1 MAEKTT
7 CISQFCTAIKAL
19 VTRLLFVA
27 HGLVCIWRATVSFPG
42 NSMLW
47 FLMIPVVLLFVE
59 TMVTLVY
66 NKGKEWGW
74 FCPSVFLYLFCTVPS
89 IWFMEFS
96 EQDRRLESMSSA
108 RAACLNATA
117 NSTLDDDELVVSLQS
132 IGLDLTLTIDSSTWV
147 LGLEQALVF
156 LLILGR
162 WLLPTNL
169 KDDQLSQLLLS
180 YIGMAADILELLEVF
195 EEPKVIRN
203 PVLTFV
209 VLMIFSLSLLQ
220 FTVVFTALPDHA
232 PSCSVTCPPGKD
244 CRGLHCCNPE
254 IFNIYTTIILQDG
267 AFFAVRVYLF
277 FVERVFSQGLLFFA
291 GKNMLVIMLDI
302 YRIKAL
308 FTNDDEE
315 EDKGEQELQDTVT
328 TEAITVGG
336 VDNQGYTKEA
346 P

>member
-1 MAEKTT
+1 MAKKST
-7 CISQFCTAIKAL
+7 CISQFCTVLKCL
-19 VTRLLFVA
+19 VTRILFVA
-27 HGLVCIWRATVSFPG
+27 HGLVCIWRATVGFPG
-42 NSMLW
+42 NNMLW
-47 FLMIPVVLLFVE
+47 FLMVPVVLLFVE

-96 EQDRRLESMSSA
+96 EQDRRLASIASA
-108 RAACLNATA
+108 RQACLNATA
-117 NSTLDDDELVVSLQS
+117 NSTLDDDEVVVSLQS
-132 IGLDLTLTIDSSTWV
+132 IGLDLTLTIDSGTWV

-195 EEPKVIRN
+195 EEPKVLRN
-203 PVLTFV
+203 QVLTFV

-220 FTVVFTALPDHA
+220 FTVVFTAIPDRM
-232 PSCSVTCPPGKD
+232 PTCSVTCPPGKD

-267 AFFAVRVYLF
+267 AFFAIRVYLF

-291 GKNMLVIMLDI
+291 GKNMLVILLDI

-308 FTNDDEE
+308 FSRDDEDE
-315 EDKGEQELQDTVT
+315 EKEENELQDRAT
-328 TEAITVGG
+328 TEAVTVGG
-336 VDNQGYTKEA
+336 VDNQGYNKDPA
-346 P
+346 

>member
-1 MAEKTT
+1 MAKTT
-7 CISQFCTAIKAL
+7 CFSQFCTVLKAL
-19 VTRLLFVA
+19 VTRMLFVA
-27 HGLVCIWRATVSFPG
+27 HGLVCIWRATVSFPA
-42 NSMLW
+42 NTMLW
-47 FLMIPVVLLFVE
+47 FLMIPIVLLFVE

-96 EQDRRLESMSSA
+96 EQDRRLESISSA

-117 NSTLDDDELVVSLQS
+117 NSTLDDDEVVVSLQS
-132 IGLDLTLTIDSSTWV
+132 IGLDLTLTIDSGTWV

-195 EEPKVIRN
+195 EEPKVLRN
-203 PVLTFV
+203 EVLTFV

-220 FTVVFTALPDHA
+220 FTVVFTAIPDRM

-254 IFNIYTTIILQDG
+254 IFNIYTTIVLQDG

-308 FTNDDEE
+308 FTNDEE
-315 EDKGEQELQDTVT
+315 EDDKEEHEIQDTAT

-336 VDNQGYTKEA
+336 MDNWGYNKEA
-346 P
+346 A